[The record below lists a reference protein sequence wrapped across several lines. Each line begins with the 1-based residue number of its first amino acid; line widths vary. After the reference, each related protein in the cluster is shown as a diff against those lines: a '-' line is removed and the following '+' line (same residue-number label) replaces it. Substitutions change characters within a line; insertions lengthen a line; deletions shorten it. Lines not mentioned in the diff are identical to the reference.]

1 MPSRTASAAGTGL
14 LALIAL
20 LASCSNGDSSRSSPP
35 ATTTVEVSTTSS
47 SSSTSTTA
55 VAASTT
61 VTTRP
66 TATSVAASPESYA
79 EALYAA
85 WTRGDR
91 AAAEKVAQPQ
101 AVADLFA
108 RTWQAGD
115 GWSFGE
121 CSGAAGSIICTWRR
135 PSGQQ
140 LLFRVQTGG
149 RAVAVSEVRFQP

>member
-1 MPSRTASAAGTGL
+1 MPAVSRL
-14 LALIAL
+14 LVVIAL
-20 LASCSNGDSSRSSPP
+20 LGSCSNDGSSGRPSAAAP
-35 ATTTVEVSTTSS
+35 TTLEVTTSS
-47 SSSTSTTA
+47 SSTSIAATTV
-55 VAASTT
+55 VALTT
-61 VTTRP
+61 VTTRLASTSVP
-66 TATSVAASPESYA
+66 ATSESYA